1 MSKNNTPHYIMSYD
15 ELAHHIGHKIE
26 LNDVL
31 DWNTNRV
38 TSIEI
43 RCTNKACE
51 GCEPL
56 LEIDTPQ

>member
-1 MSKNNTPHYIMSYD
+1 MSYD
-15 ELAHHIGHKIE
+15 ELAHHIGHKVE

-31 DWNTNRV
+31 DWDTNRV